1 MKNALHKWKSNF
13 NEVRS
18 NESGDIVQTILII
31 ALFVVA
37 VLVVGNIIFKAI
49 REKAADTGSCIANS
63 NVSTDGTTGTA
74 GQC

>member
-1 MKNALHKWKSNF
+1 MKNALRTWKSNF

-49 REKAADTGSCIANS
+49 SSKATQTGNCIS
-63 NVSTDGTTGTA
+63 GSTVSAA
-74 GQC
+74 GGVAKKC

>member
-49 REKAADTGSCIANS
+49 RNKATQTSNCIASS
-63 NVSTDGTTGTA
+63 NVSTNGTTGNA

>member
-49 REKAADTGSCIANS
+49 REKADQTGACIAGS
-63 NVSTDGTTGTA
+63 NVSTDGTTGKA

>member
-18 NESGDIVQTILII
+18 DESGDIVQTILII

-37 VLVVGNIIFKAI
+37 VLVVGNILFKAI
-49 REKAADTGSCIANS
+49 KSKADATSTCIGASTVNS
-63 NVSTDGTTGTA
+63 SGTVGKK
-74 GQC
+74 C

>member
-1 MKNALHKWKSNF
+1 MKNALRTWKSNF

-37 VLVVGNIIFKAI
+37 VIVVGNIIFKAI
-49 REKAADTGSCIANS
+49 REKADDTASCIGNS
-63 NVSTDGTTGTA
+63 NVSTDGTTGNA

>member
-1 MKNALHKWKSNF
+1 MKNALLKWKSNF

-49 REKAADTGSCIANS
+49 AAKAEQTGKCISDT
-63 NVSTDGTTGTA
+63 NVTTNGTTGQS

>member
-1 MKNALHKWKSNF
+1 MKNALRTWKSNF

-37 VLVVGNIIFKAI
+37 VLVVGNIIFRAI
-49 REKAADTGSCIANS
+49 REKANQTGECIKGSSVSAAGGIAKSC
-63 NVSTDGTTGTA
+63 
-74 GQC
+74 

>member
-1 MKNALHKWKSNF
+1 MKNALRKWKSNF

-37 VLVVGNIIFKAI
+37 VLVVGNIIFTAI
-49 REKAADTGSCIANS
+49 RKKADETGKCIGDANI
-63 NVSTDGTTGTA
+63 TA
-74 GQC
+74 GDGSVAKAC

>member
-1 MKNALHKWKSNF
+1 MKNALRKWKSNF
-13 NEVRS
+13 DEVRS

-49 REKAADTGSCIANS
+49 REKSQDTADCIGNS

>member
-1 MKNALHKWKSNF
+1 MKNALLKWKSNF

-37 VLVVGNIIFKAI
+37 VLVVGNIIFQAI
-49 REKAADTGSCIANS
+49 NKKAAQTGACIEGSTVSAAGGVTKSC
-63 NVSTDGTTGTA
+63 
-74 GQC
+74 

>member
-18 NESGDIVQTILII
+18 DESGDIVQTILII

-37 VLVVGNIIFKAI
+37 VLVVGNILFEAIKKKADVTSKCI
-49 REKAADTGSCIANS
+49 GS
-63 NVSTDGTTGTA
+63 STVQIGGTVNKG
-74 GQC
+74 C